1 MSPSSVLEK
10 KKAVPVMDAL
20 DVKFIEGMPGS
31 GKTTTAMAKVAD
43 AYAKNPNIRVFANF
57 TVYGMKYVKL
67 STSQII
73 EYLNTGLIRDGWIV
87 IDEAYISAGSQSSN
101 SWLGRLFQ
109 LLGLQ
114 GRKRNLHII
123 VIYQTGRLAP
133 WLIKWMNSEHIICS
147 KQKTSCMITLD
158 ISDKDHKQKRTVTY
172 NSKKYR
178 QFFDTNEMVPV
189 PESAIAKAMERA
201 I

>member
-1 MSPSSVLEK
+1 MVSQVSG
-10 KKAVPVMDAL
+10 KKAVAPMDSL
-20 DVKFIEGMPGS
+20 DVKFIEGLPGS

-43 AYAKNPNIRVFANF
+43 AYAKNSNIRIFANF
-57 TVYGMKYVKL
+57 TIYGMKYVHL
-67 STSQII
+67 SIAQII
-73 EYLNTGLIRDGWIV
+73 EYLNSNLIRDGWII

-101 SWLGRLFQ
+101 SWLTRLFQ

-147 KQKTSCMITLD
+147 KQKNSCYITLD
-158 ISDKDHKQKRTVTY
+158 ISDKEHKQNRTITY

-178 QFFDTNEMVPV
+178 KFFNTNEMVPV

-201 I
+201 T